1 MTDELIPVHIHK
13 TLLRALVWCG
23 SQITD
28 EQREEAWAWVDEH
41 GGPFEEM
48 GS

>member
-1 MTDELIPVHIHK
+1 MSLELPVNIHK

-28 EQREEAWAWVDEH
+28 EEREAAWTWVEEH
-41 GGPFEEM
+41 GEPFEEM
-48 GS
+48 GQ